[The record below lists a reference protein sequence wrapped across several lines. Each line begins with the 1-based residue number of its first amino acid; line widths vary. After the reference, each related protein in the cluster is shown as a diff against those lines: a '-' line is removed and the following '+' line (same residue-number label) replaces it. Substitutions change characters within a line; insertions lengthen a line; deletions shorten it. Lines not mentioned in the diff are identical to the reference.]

1 MPRRS
6 ALITVLVTVAIA
18 WGSLA
23 LVLATGTTPKL
34 GLDLQG
40 GFAVILEAPEGT
52 DAGVLEKAVEVMT
65 RRIEALG
72 GVQEPILKVVDD
84 RNIQVELPGVT
95 DRDRARAAVGTTGQL
110 EFRPVLARSPVAG
123 VSLLVIE
130 ADQMRR
136 LAESLEQAEDT
147 TTTTEA
153 DAADTSSTTTTTTT
167 TLVPPEVEPL
177 DLTTVLPEGISLCDL
192 DADLAEQPGCVDPVT
207 GFTLN
212 DDPLQEAWM
221 MDPETGQSYYLAPA
235 CSRQVW
241 ADGRCDDPRL
251 NPDAPEGT
259 PENALLGADL
269 VVAET
274 LFQSSGGGGPLGV
287 GGGGIGEWTVRIEFS
302 SSGADKFTT
311 ITKELASFP
320 NGDPERQF
328 AIVLDGEVISAPQM
342 HEEITP
348 EEGIPGGTAIIT
360 LGNAE
365 NPEQEARDLSIVLRY
380 GALPV
385 SFVEL
390 DAKEISATLGADSLS
405 AGLAA
410 GIGGLVLV
418 ALAMLVYYRFLGLVN
433 IIGLTVFGSVV
444 YVVFGVLGVTS
455 GVTLTLAGVAGVI
468 VSVGITSDS
477 YIVYFERIKEEVHKG
492 RSLQSAIDH
501 AFARAFRTILTADTV
516 SFFAAALLYFLA
528 IGSVKGFALALG
540 IATAADVAIAYF
552 YTRPAVALVARTRFG
567 DGGKLS
573 IRGATGKAKEVVL

>member
-6 ALITVLVTVAIA
+6 ALITVLVTAAIA

-40 GFAVILEAPEGT
+40 GFAVVLEAPEGT

-110 EFRPVLARSPVAG
+110 EFRPVLARSPVIG

-130 ADQMRR
+130 ADQVRS
-136 LAESLEQAEDT
+136 LQESLDQETDT

-153 DAADTSSTTTTTTT
+153 GADTTTTTITT
-167 TLVPPEVEPL
+167 VPAEPEPL
-177 DLTTVLPEGISLCDL
+177 DLTSVLPEGISLCDL
-192 DADLAEQPGCVDPVT
+192 EADLAGQPGCVDPVT

-212 DDPLQEAWM
+212 DDPLREAWM
-221 MDPETGQSYYLAPA
+221 IDPENGQSYYLAPA

-241 ADGRCDDPRL
+241 ADGECDDPRI

-269 VVAET
+269 AGAET
-274 LFQSSGGGGPLGV
+274 LFQSTGGGGPLGA
-287 GGGGIGEWTVRIEFS
+287 GGAGIGEWIVRLDFN
-302 SSGADKFTT
+302 SSGGDKFTT

-320 NGDPERQF
+320 DGSAERQF

-342 HEEITP
+342 AADITA
-348 EEGIPGGTAIIT
+348 EEGISGGTAIIT

-365 NPEQEARDLSIVLRY
+365 DPEREATDLAVVLRY

-385 SFVEL
+385 SFVAWSTSSVSRSSDL
-390 DAKEISATLGADSLS
+390 SSLWPS
-405 AGLAA
+405 GCSGL
-410 GIGGLVLV
+410 
-418 ALAMLVYYRFLGLVN
+418 
-433 IIGLTVFGSVV
+433 
-444 YVVFGVLGVTS
+444 
-455 GVTLTLAGVAGVI
+455 
-468 VSVGITSDS
+468 
-477 YIVYFERIKEEVHKG
+477 
-492 RSLQSAIDH
+492 
-501 AFARAFRTILTADTV
+501 
-516 SFFAAALLYFLA
+516 
-528 IGSVKGFALALG
+528 
-540 IATAADVAIAYF
+540 
-552 YTRPAVALVARTRFG
+552 PAV
-567 DGGKLS
+567 
-573 IRGATGKAKEVVL
+573 